1 MRSTFRKLLSILSLE
16 ERRTALWIFVLMVLG
31 AFLEAGGVASI
42 IPFISVLSD
51 PSMITENTYLAK
63 AYAWSGMESVEAF
76 TIAMGFLFL
85 GVFFTSLV
93 LKALNQWVQMR
104 FSKMRVHSVGTRLL
118 KGYLSQPYEWF
129 LSRHTS
135 KLTTTILSEV
145 NQVIGKSL
153 LPAIQLVAKTIV
165 VFALVIVLLVIDP
178 VLAFSATAVLGG
190 AYIVIYM
197 LVRGPLYRF
206 GRRRYLANLQR
217 YRVTQ
222 ETLGGVKDVK
232 VGCLEQNMLERF
244 MAPSF
249 KTANEEVKASVV
261 NMLPGHFMQAVV
273 FGGVVGVLLYLK
285 QAYGSMAGALPVLS
299 AFAFAA
305 YRLLPALQQIFRHT
319 TSMRANS
326 AALDGLIAEIQSL
339 ESVSDNLLQEPRSR
353 FPELKRS
360 VELRNIEYG
369 YPAASELALKGVSM
383 TVGAKERI
391 GLVGASGSGKTT
403 TVDVILGLLPPTA
416 GDMFVDGVRITQ
428 QNVRQW
434 QRSIGYVP
442 QHIFLA
448 DETIA
453 ANIAFGMRPNE
464 IDRDSVIRAAKLANL
479 HEFIT
484 TRLPNGYDTEVGE
497 RGVRLSGG
505 QRQRIGIARALY
517 HDPDVLILDEATSA
531 LDNQTEK
538 VVMEAVD
545 KLANQKTI
553 ILIAHRLSTVREC
566 DRIYLM
572 SDGQVIGEG
581 GFDELVRDNAEFSA
595 MAAGEP
601 TG

>member
-1 MRSTFRKLLSILSLE
+1 MRSTFRKLFSILSSD
-16 ERRTALWIFVLMVLG
+16 ERRTSFWMFVLMVIG
-31 AFLEAGGVASI
+31 AFFEAGGVASI

-51 PSMITENTYLAK
+51 PSVVFENAYLAK
-63 AYAWSGMESVEAF
+63 AFEWSGMESVETF

-85 GVFFTSLV
+85 GVFFISLV

-104 FSKMRVHSVGTRLL
+104 FSKMRVHSVGSRLL

-135 KLTTTILSEV
+135 KLSTTILSEV
-145 NQVIGKSL
+145 NQVISKSL
-153 LPAIQLVAKTIV
+153 LPAIQMVAQIIV
-165 VFALVIVLLVIDP
+165 VGALVVVLLIIDP
-178 VLAFSATAVLGG
+178 VLAVSATLVLGG
-190 AYIVIYM
+190 AYAVIYM
-197 LVRGPLYRF
+197 VVRGPLYRF
-206 GRRRYLANLQR
+206 GQRRYFANR
-217 YRVTQ
+217 DRFRVTQ

-244 MAPSF
+244 MRPSF
-249 KTANEEVKASVV
+249 RTANEEVKASIV

-285 QAYGSMAGALPVLS
+285 QTYGSMAGALPVLS

-305 YRLLPALQQIFRHT
+305 YRLLPALQQIFRHI
-319 TSMRANS
+319 TSMRSNS
-326 AALDGLIAEIQSL
+326 AALNGLIAEIRSL
-339 ESVSDNLLQEPRSR
+339 ETVPDSRLQEPRTR
-353 FPELKRS
+353 FPELKKAI
-360 VELRNIEYG
+360 ELVDIQYS
-369 YPAASELALKGVSM
+369 YPAASELALKKVSLTIM
-383 TVGAKERI
+383 AKERI
-391 GLVGASGSGKTT
+391 GLVGSSGSGKTS
-403 TVDVILGLLPPTA
+403 TVDVILGLLSPA
-416 GDMFVDGVRITQ
+416 DGNMFVDDVKITPE
-428 QNVRQW
+428 NVRQW

-453 ANIAFGMRPNE
+453 ANIAFGMKPSE
-464 IDRDSVIRAAKLANL
+464 IDRDSVIRAAKMANL

-484 TRLPNGYDTEVGE
+484 ARLPEGYETEVGE

-538 VVMEAVD
+538 AVMEAVD

-553 ILIAHRLSTVREC
+553 VLIAHRLSTVRQC
-566 DRIYLM
+566 DRIYML
-572 SDGQVIGEG
+572 SDGKVVGEG
-581 GFDELVRDNAEFSA
+581 RFEELVRDNAEFSA

-601 TG
+601 SA

>member
-1 MRSTFRKLLSILSLE
+1 MRSTFRKLFSILSSR
-16 ERRTALWIFVLMVLG
+16 ERRTSFWMFVLIVIG
-31 AFLEAGGVASI
+31 AFFEAGGVASI

-51 PSMITENTYLAK
+51 PSVVNENVWLAR

-93 LKALNQWVQMR
+93 LKALNQWVQIR
-104 FSKMRVHSVGTRLL
+104 FSKMRVHSVGSRLL

-135 KLTTTILSEV
+135 KLATTILSEV
-145 NQVIGKSL
+145 NQVISKSL
-153 LPAIQLVAKTIV
+153 LPAIQLVAQTIV
-165 VFALVIVLLVIDP
+165 VTALIVVLLIIDP
-178 VLAFSATAVLGG
+178 VLAVSSTAVLVG
-190 AYIVIYM
+190 AYVVIYM
-197 LVRGPLYRF
+197 VVRRPLYRF
-206 GRRRYLANLQR
+206 GRRRYLANLER

-222 ETLGGVKDVK
+222 ETLGGVKEVK

-244 MAPSF
+244 MPSSF
-249 KTANEEVKASVV
+249 KTANEEIKASVV

-285 QAYGSMAGALPVLS
+285 QAYGSMSGALPVLS

-305 YRLLPALQQIFRHT
+305 YRLLPALQQIFRHI
-319 TSMRANS
+319 TSMRSNS
-326 AALDGLIAEIQSL
+326 AALDGLIAEIRSL
-339 ESVSDNLLQEPRSR
+339 ESVSDSRLQEPRSR
-353 FPELKRS
+353 FPELKQCIK
-360 VELRNIEYG
+360 LKGIEYG
-369 YPAASELALKGVSM
+369 YPAASEMALKGVSV
-383 TVGAKERI
+383 TIGAKERI
-391 GLVGASGSGKTT
+391 GLVGSSGSGKTT
-403 TVDVILGLLPPTA
+403 TVDVILGLLAPTS
-416 GDMFVDGVRITQ
+416 GNMFVDGVKITPE
-428 QNVRQW
+428 NVRQW

-453 ANIAFGMRPNE
+453 ANIAFGLKPNE
-464 IDRDSVIRAAKLANL
+464 IDRDSVIRAARLANL
-479 HEFIT
+479 HDFIT
-484 TRLPNGYDTEVGE
+484 TRLPEGYDTEVGE

-538 VVMEAVD
+538 AVMEAVD
-545 KLANQKTI
+545 KLASQKTI
-553 ILIAHRLSTVREC
+553 VLIAHRLSTVREC

-572 SDGQVIGEG
+572 SDGQVVGEG
-581 GFDELVRDNAEFSA
+581 RFDELVRDNAEFSA
-595 MAAGEP
+595 MASGEP
-601 TG
+601 SA

>member
-1 MRSTFRKLLSILSLE
+1 MRSTFRKLFSILSSD
-16 ERRTALWIFVLMVLG
+16 ERRTSFWMFVLMVVG
-31 AFLEAGGVASI
+31 AFFEAGGVASI

-51 PSMITENTYLAK
+51 PTVVNENVWLAK

-85 GVFFTSLV
+85 GVFFASLI

-104 FSKMRVHSVGTRLL
+104 FSKIRVHSVGSRLL

-135 KLTTTILSEV
+135 KLSTTILSEV
-145 NQVIGKSL
+145 NQVISKSL
-153 LPAIQLVAKTIV
+153 LPAIQMVAQIIV
-165 VFALVIVLLVIDP
+165 VVALVVVLLVIDP
-178 VLAFSATAVLGG
+178 VLAVSATLVLGG
-190 AYIVIYM
+190 AYAVIYM
-197 LVRGPLYRF
+197 VVRGPLFRF
-206 GRRRYLANLQR
+206 GQRRYFANR
-217 YRVTQ
+217 DRFRVTQ

-244 MAPSF
+244 MRPSF
-249 KTANEEVKASVV
+249 RTANEEVKASIV

-285 QAYGSMAGALPVLS
+285 QTYGSMAGALPVLS

-305 YRLLPALQQIFRHT
+305 YRLLPALQQIFRHI
-319 TSMRANS
+319 TSMRSNS
-326 AALDGLIAEIQSL
+326 AALNGLIAEIRSL
-339 ESVSDNLLQEPRSR
+339 ETVPDSRLQEPRTR
-353 FPELKRS
+353 FSELKES
-360 VELRNIEYG
+360 IELVDIQYS
-369 YPAASELALKGVSM
+369 YPAASELALKRVSL
-383 TVGAKERI
+383 TINAKERI
-391 GLVGASGSGKTT
+391 GLVGSSGSGKTT
-403 TVDVILGLLPPTA
+403 TVDVMLGLLSPAA
-416 GDMFVDGVRITQ
+416 GNMFVDGVKITPE
-428 QNVRQW
+428 NVRQW

-453 ANIAFGMRPNE
+453 ANIAFGMKLKE
-464 IDRDSVIRAAKLANL
+464 IDRDSVIRAAKMANL

-484 TRLPNGYDTEVGE
+484 TRLPEGYDTEVGE

-538 VVMEAVD
+538 AVMEAVD

-553 ILIAHRLSTVREC
+553 VLIAHRLSTVRQC
-566 DRIYLM
+566 DRIYML
-572 SDGQVIGEG
+572 SDGKVAAEG
-581 GFDELVRDNAEFSA
+581 RFEELVRDNAEFSA

-601 TG
+601 SV

>member
-1 MRSTFRKLLSILSLE
+1 MRSTFRKLFSILSSS
-16 ERRTALWIFVLMVLG
+16 ERKSSFWIFVLMVLG
-31 AFLEAGGVASI
+31 AFFEAGGVASI

-51 PSMITENTYLAK
+51 PSMVTENTYLAK
-63 AYAWSGMESVEAF
+63 AYAWSGMETVEAF

-85 GVFFTSLV
+85 GVFFTSLA

-165 VFALVIVLLVIDP
+165 VFALVIVLLMIDP
-178 VLAFSATAVLGG
+178 VLALSATAVLGG

-197 LVRGPLYRF
+197 VVRGPLYRF

-244 MAPSF
+244 IAPSF

-305 YRLLPALQQIFRHT
+305 YRLLPALQQIFRHI

-339 ESVSDNLLQEPRSR
+339 ESVSDTRLQEPRTR

-453 ANIAFGMRPNE
+453 ANIAFGMKPNE
-464 IDRDSVIRAAKLANL
+464 IDRDSVIRAARLANL

-545 KLANQKTI
+545 RLANQKTV

-572 SDGQVIGEG
+572 SDGQVVGEG
-581 GFDELVRDNAEFSA
+581 RFDELVRDNAEFSA

>member
-1 MRSTFRKLLSILSLE
+1 MRSTFRKLFGILSSE
-16 ERRTALWIFVLMVLG
+16 ERRTSFWMFALIVVG
-31 AFLEAGGVASI
+31 AFFEAGGVASI

-51 PSMITENTYLAK
+51 PAVVNENIWLAK

-93 LKALNQWVQMR
+93 LKALNQWVQIR
-104 FSKMRVHSVGTRLL
+104 FSKMRVHSVGSRLL

-145 NQVIGKSL
+145 NQVVSKSL
-153 LPAIQLVAKTIV
+153 LPAIQLVAQIIV
-165 VFALVIVLLVIDP
+165 VVALVVVLLIIDP
-178 VLAFSATAVLGG
+178 VLAVSATVVLGG
-190 AYIVIYM
+190 AYVVIYM
-197 LVRGPLYRF
+197 VVRGPLYRF

-217 YRVTQ
+217 FRVTQ
-222 ETLGGVKDVK
+222 ETLGGVKEVK

-244 MAPSF
+244 MRPSF

-285 QAYGSMAGALPVLS
+285 QAYGSIAAALPVLS

-305 YRLLPALQQIFRHT
+305 YRLLPALQQIFRHI
-319 TSMRANS
+319 TSMRGNS
-326 AALDGLIAEIQSL
+326 AALNGLIAEIRSL
-339 ESVSDNLLQEPRSR
+339 ESVSDSRLQEPRSR

-360 VELRNIEYG
+360 IELKDVEYG
-369 YPAASELALKGVSM
+369 YPAASDLALKGVSV
-383 TVGAKERI
+383 TIGARERI

-403 TVDVILGLLPPTA
+403 TVDVILGLLAPTS
-416 GDMFVDGVRITQ
+416 GNMFVDGVRITRE
-428 QNVRQW
+428 NVRQW

-453 ANIAFGMRPNE
+453 ANIAFGMKPNE
-464 IDRDSVIRAAKLANL
+464 IDRDSVIRAARLANL

-484 TRLPNGYDTEVGE
+484 TRLPEGYDTEVGE

-538 VVMEAVD
+538 AVMEAVD

-553 ILIAHRLSTVREC
+553 LLIAHRLSTVRAC

-572 SDGQVIGEG
+572 SDGQIAGEG
-581 GFDELVRDNAEFSA
+581 RFDELVRDNAEFSA
-595 MAAGEP
+595 MAANEP
-601 TG
+601 SA

>member
-1 MRSTFRKLLSILSLE
+1 M
-16 ERRTALWIFVLMVLG
+16 FVLIVIG
-31 AFLEAGGVASI
+31 AFFEAGGVASI

-51 PSMITENTYLAK
+51 PSVVNENVWLAR

-93 LKALNQWVQMR
+93 LKALNQWVQIR
-104 FSKMRVHSVGTRLL
+104 FSKMRVHSVGSRLL

-135 KLTTTILSEV
+135 KLATTILSEV
-145 NQVIGKSL
+145 NQVISKSL
-153 LPAIQLVAKTIV
+153 LPAIQLVAQTIV
-165 VFALVIVLLVIDP
+165 VTALIVVLLIIDP
-178 VLAFSATAVLGG
+178 VLAVSSTAVLVG
-190 AYIVIYM
+190 AYVVIYM
-197 LVRGPLYRF
+197 VVRRPLYRF
-206 GRRRYLANLQR
+206 GRRRYLANLER

-222 ETLGGVKDVK
+222 ETLGGVKEVK

-244 MAPSF
+244 MPSSF
-249 KTANEEVKASVV
+249 KTANEEIKASVV

-285 QAYGSMAGALPVLS
+285 QAYGSMSGALPVLS

-305 YRLLPALQQIFRHT
+305 YRLLPALQQIFRHI
-319 TSMRANS
+319 TSMRSNS
-326 AALDGLIAEIQSL
+326 AALDGLIAEIRSL
-339 ESVSDNLLQEPRSR
+339 ESVSDSRLQEPRSR
-353 FPELKRS
+353 FPELKQCIK
-360 VELRNIEYG
+360 LKGIEYG
-369 YPAASELALKGVSM
+369 YPAASEMALKGVSV
-383 TVGAKERI
+383 TIGAKERI
-391 GLVGASGSGKTT
+391 GLVGSSGSGKTT
-403 TVDVILGLLPPTA
+403 TVDVILGLLAPTS
-416 GDMFVDGVRITQ
+416 GNMFVDGVKITPE
-428 QNVRQW
+428 NVRQW

-453 ANIAFGMRPNE
+453 ANIAFGLKPNE
-464 IDRDSVIRAAKLANL
+464 IDRDSVIRAARLANL
-479 HEFIT
+479 HDFIT
-484 TRLPNGYDTEVGE
+484 TRLPEGYDTEVGE

-538 VVMEAVD
+538 AVMEAVD
-545 KLANQKTI
+545 KLASQKTI
-553 ILIAHRLSTVREC
+553 VLIAHRLSTVREC

-572 SDGQVIGEG
+572 SDGQVVGEG
-581 GFDELVRDNAEFSA
+581 RFDELVRDNAEFSA
-595 MAAGEP
+595 MASGEP
-601 TG
+601 SA